1 MTNETNP
8 AQPQHGGR
16 NASGLAAHTS
26 TPAQPASSGGQAAK
40 TPKTNRPT
48 MNDVAAS
55 AGVSL
60 KTVSRVVNGSDH
72 VKPDKEQRVR
82 AAIEL
87 LGFRR
92 NESARQLR
100 QGTTNTI
107 GLVLEDVADP
117 FYSSLTRAVEDITL
131 GHGNLLLAASSAE
144 DPRRAEGLI
153 TAFLSRGVDGL
164 IVTPAEGM
172 SLSFLRAEIAD
183 GCSMV
188 LVDRPVRGLDVDTV
202 TVDNRGGTRL
212 GVNRLVEH
220 GHSRIAFFGDIEA
233 VFTASERRNGYLE
246 ALDEAAI
253 PVDNRLIVMAA
264 PTQTSIDDVLNGLFA
279 LDDPPTAFFSGNNRW
294 SVQLLRGLRNRIQDL
309 GFIGF
314 DDFELGDVLDP
325 GITVIA
331 QDPAAMGRIA
341 ADLLYRRIEGDNS
354 PPQRI
359 QLGTTLIERGSGE
372 VRAR

>member
-1 MTNETNP
+1 
-8 AQPQHGGR
+8 
-16 NASGLAAHTS
+16 
-26 TPAQPASSGGQAAK
+26 
-40 TPKTNRPT
+40 

-60 KTVSRVVNGSDH
+60 KTVSRVVNGSDQ

-82 AAIEL
+82 DAIEQ

-117 FYSSLTRAVEDITL
+117 FYSTLTRAVEDITL
-131 GHGNLLLAASSAE
+131 DHGNLLLAASSAE

-153 TAFLSRGVDGL
+153 SAFLSRGVDGL

-172 SLSFLRAEIAD
+172 SLPFLRAELAD

-188 LVDRPVRGLDVDTV
+188 IVDRPVRGLDVDTV
-202 TVDNRGGTRL
+202 TVDNRGGTRT
-212 GVNRLVEH
+212 GVERLIEH
-220 GHSRIAFFGDIEA
+220 GHRRIAFFGDIEE
-233 VFTASERRNGYLE
+233 VYTASERREGYFE
-246 ALDEAAI
+246 ALGDAGI
-253 PVDNRLIVMAA
+253 PVDTKLVIMAA
-264 PTQTSIDDVLNGLFA
+264 PTQTSIVEVLAALFA
-279 LDDPPTAFFSGNNRW
+279 LPEPPTAFFSGNNRW
-294 SVQLLRGLRNRIQDL
+294 SVQLLRGLKDRVREL

-314 DDFELGDVLDP
+314 DDFELGDVISP

-341 ADLLYRRIEGDNS
+341 ADLLYRRIAGDTS

-372 VRAR
+372 VSAR